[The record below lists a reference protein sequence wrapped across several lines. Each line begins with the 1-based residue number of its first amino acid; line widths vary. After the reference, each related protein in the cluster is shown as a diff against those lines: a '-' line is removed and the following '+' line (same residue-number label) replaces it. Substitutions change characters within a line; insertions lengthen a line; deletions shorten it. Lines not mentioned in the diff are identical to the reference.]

1 VSKAIDQQL
10 QSAFSLHQAGQ
21 LDKAAS
27 VYRQIIKSDPDNSY
41 ALQYLGVIEASL
53 GHFDQAKSLMMR
65 SVLINPSNIQFIE
78 NCATVLV
85 QVGDYDSAL
94 QMCQKGLA
102 LNKANVPLLYV
113 AAISKYKLRQ
123 LPESLEQFDK
133 VLALAPN
140 HIAAINERGSVLAE
154 MKQYDSAL
162 ASFEKALQLQPQ
174 YAEAWLNQGN
184 ALRALKQYDRA
195 LAAYD
200 KAAALKPNLAAA
212 WLGRGNVARF
222 LKRYDE
228 ALASYG
234 KALALV
240 PNLSGAWLGRG
251 NVFYG
256 LKRYDDA
263 STSYDRALA
272 LEPDLANAWLGRG
285 NVLQAVRRY
294 DQAIAAFDQ
303 ALALV
308 PDLGSAWLGRGNVFH
323 GLKHDDQAI
332 ASYDKALE
340 LEPDL
345 AEAWLGRGSVFVE
358 LKRYDEAVASFDRAL
373 ALDPDL
379 NGAEGARLH
388 YKMHLCDW
396 TDLSAERQH
405 LITSVEKGKANAS
418 PFSLIAVSTSS
429 DDQLRCAKLWASKEL
444 PASAKPIWNGEIYK
458 HDRIRVGYVSADFY
472 LHATAHL
479 IAGLFECHD
488 RARFETTGISIGPSD
503 DSELRNRVK
512 NGFESFLDA
521 NLLSDEEIAQKR
533 KKKEID
539 ILVDLKG
546 FTEHARTGIFSRRP
560 APIQI
565 NYLGFPATMGADF
578 IDYIVA
584 DRTVVPKSQ
593 QQHFSEKIVYLPNSY
608 QANDSKRAISEK
620 TFSREEM
627 GLKDDS
633 FVFCCFNNSF
643 KILPETFDCWG
654 RILKQVDGSVLWLL
668 ESSATVAENLR
679 KEARHRGLGPERL
692 VFAPRVSPPDHLAR
706 HRCADL
712 FLDTLPYNAH
722 TTASDALWGGL
733 PVLTQIGETFAGRV
747 AASLLTAI
755 GLPELIT
762 STSKAYENLAIEL
775 AKSPEKLAALKR
787 KLAENRLTTPLFNTQ
802 SFTREIESAY
812 AAIYERYQKGLS
824 PAHTYLTQQ
833 NRSSF

>member
-41 ALQYLGVIEASL
+41 ALQYLGVIEAGL

-65 SVLINPSNIQFIE
+65 SVLVNPSNIQFIE

-94 QMCQKGLA
+94 QMSQKGLA
-102 LNKANVPLLYV
+102 LNKANVSLLYV
-113 AAISKYKLRQ
+113 SAIAEYKLRR

-162 ASFEKALQLQPQ
+162 ASFEKALQLQPL
-174 YAEAWLNQGN
+174 YPEAWLNRGN
-184 ALRALKQYDRA
+184 VLHALKQHDHA

-212 WLGRGNVARF
+212 WLGRGNVARS

-228 ALASYG
+228 ALASYD
-234 KALALV
+234 KALALF
-240 PNLSGAWLGRG
+240 PNLAGAWLGRG
-251 NVFYG
+251 NAFYR

-263 STSYDRALA
+263 AASYDKALT
-272 LEPDLANAWLGRG
+272 LEPHLANAWLGRG
-285 NVLQAVRRY
+285 NVFEAAKRY
-294 DQAIAAFDQ
+294 DHAIAAFDQ
-303 ALALV
+303 ALALD
-308 PDLGSAWLGRGNVFH
+308 PDLASAWLGRGNVFH
-323 GLKHDDQAI
+323 GQKRDDQAI
-332 ASYDKALE
+332 ASYEKALD
-340 LEPDL
+340 LEPNL

-358 LKRYDEAVASFDRAL
+358 LRRYQEAVASLGKAL
-373 ALDPDL
+373 ALEPDL

-405 LITSVEKGKANAS
+405 LVSSVKKGKANAS
-418 PFSLIAVSTSS
+418 PFSLIATSTSG
-429 DDQLRCAKLWASKEL
+429 DDQLRCAKVWVSKEY
-444 PASAKPIWNGEIYK
+444 PASPKPIWNGEIYK
-458 HDRIRVGYVSADFY
+458 HDRIRVAYISADFY
-472 LHATAHL
+472 LHAIAIL
-479 IAGLFECHD
+479 IAGMLECHD
-488 RARFETTGISIGPSD
+488 RTRFETTGISIGPSD
-503 DSELRNRVK
+503 DSELRNRLK
-512 NGFESFLDA
+512 NGFECFLDGS
-521 NLLSDEEIAQKR
+521 LLSDDEIAHQIKQKQ
-533 KKKEID
+533 ID
-539 ILVDLKG
+539 ILVDLTG
-546 FTEHARTGIFSRRP
+546 FTQHARTGIFARRP

-584 DRTVVPKSQ
+584 DRTVVPESH
-593 QQHFSEKIVYLPNSY
+593 QQHFSEKVVYLPNSY
-608 QANDSKRAISEK
+608 QANDAKRAISEK
-620 TFSREEM
+620 SFSREEM

-722 TTASDALWGGL
+722 TTASDALWAGL